1 MTFNTNNG
9 ENYDDVMIVHHPLP
23 PVGKKG
29 ARTSPLTNRKK
40 KFSPVRLPRLP
51 RIPSGNPGPPRPK
64 RTNYI
69 QRRFEDAKNSVNDD
83 DFVAFV
89 KNYHKIQ

>member
-9 ENYDDVMIVHHPLP
+9 ENYDDVVIVHHPLP

-29 ARTSPLTNRKK
+29 ARTSPLSNRNKK
-40 KFSPVRLPRLP
+40 VSPVRLPQL
-51 RIPSGNPGPPRPK
+51 PSGNPGPPRPK

-69 QRRFEDAKNSVNDD
+69 QRRFEDAKNSVIDD

-89 KNYHKIQ
+89 KAYHNIK